1 MSKLQPSFRPINAF
15 QIFFRYKGSSFHS
28 STFFWIYIHA
38 MVWPKP
44 GGWRNG
50 RCMKRVLSPE
60 PCALE
65 FGFDKKYFDCKCL
78 SYLSFLNSSAVFPCL
93 QLLVAKGKKLW
104 VRYSLFSMAL
114 VAERAPVVN
123 TEWVSLVL
131 KDSDAATCGAKIC
144 EARIF
149 LTEVLWAICDKKNE
163 LR

>member
-149 LTEVLWAICDKKNE
+149 LTEVLWAICDKKKWT
-163 LR
+163 